1 MRIET
6 TMPVTLAARLS
17 AGPTASESAMLERQT
32 LFLKAM
38 ARADTAMGVEAN
50 AGADAKDRAGEQNR
64 EAREAAEELVAR
76 SLVQPLLAR
85 MRESRDAAPPF
96 GPGEFDKTFGG
107 LMDAEMANRLTRAG
121 NWALIDRVTES
132 LAARGGAKATDKEGV
147 R

>member
-1 MRIET
+1 MRIDT
-6 TMPVTLAARLS
+6 TMPGTLAAQLS
-17 AGPTASESAMLERQT
+17 AGPTASESATLERQR
-32 LFLKAM
+32 LFMQAM
-38 ARADTAMGVEAN
+38 ARADTA
-50 AGADAKDRAGEQNR
+50 ADAPARAADEQKQ
-64 EAREAAEELVAR
+64 AREAAEELVAR

-132 LAARGGAKATDKEGV
+132 LIARSAAKATEGEGV